1 MGLIL
6 LLIVTVLFV
15 ARVFLYNSDS
25 DADDKRF
32 LMLTFVLLVLA
43 FGCRN
48 AVSDYGTDLN
58 NYYRC
63 FERAIYQDK
72 AIFFANSIFERG
84 YLVLNWIIARI
95 IKWPQFIIFFQAAV
109 CIGLTLRFIY
119 RHSNDVFL
127 SVLGF
132 MSLGVMQFYLT
143 GFRQSFAIAICLLA
157 LEAAENKKI
166 IHFIA
171 WIALAT
177 SIHQTA
183 IVFLVVYFVVN
194 IRITAFSVLIEL
206 LASIFVGRLAPL
218 LVQIGNDTFDRNYI
232 GAFGGNRFGGL
243 INILIAMLPIY
254 IIVKNRDYINSME
267 NDTDYHQAIAIRK
280 KSINGK
286 LFHVLVLGTILYS
299 LRYQALV
306 LERTSLY
313 FTPVLFILLPQSL
326 QVGYSNIN
334 QRIMRIVLT
343 LGLIF
348 LLIWRFESWV
358 YIPFWK

>member
-1 MGLIL
+1 MSLIL
-6 LLIVTVLFV
+6 FLIVAILFL
-15 ARVFLYNSDS
+15 ARTFLYNSDS
-25 DADDKRF
+25 DKDDKRF
-32 LMLTFVLLVLA
+32 LVLAFVLLVLA

-48 AVSDYGTDLN
+48 ALRDYGTDLN

-63 FERAIYQDK
+63 FERAIYFDRDV
-72 AIFFANSIFERG
+72 FFASSPFEWG
-84 YLVLNWIIARI
+84 YLTINWIIARFV
-95 IKWPQFIIFFQAAV
+95 KWPQFILFFQASV

-119 RHSNDVFL
+119 RHSNDVYL

-183 IVFLVVYFVVN
+183 IVFLVVYFIVN

-218 LVQIGNDTFDRNYI
+218 LVQIGNDTFDRNYS
-232 GAFGGNRFGGL
+232 GAFGGNRLGGL

-267 NDTDYHQAIAIRK
+267 NDTDYHQATAIRK

-313 FTPVLFILLPQSL
+313 FTPVLFILFPQSL
-326 QVGYSNIN
+326 QVGYSNKN

-348 LLIWRFESWV
+348 LLIWRFESWI